1 MLDATEPTLDKLIG
15 IGLNTLIPMEKDM
28 SKHLAS
34 ASQRCTVPTALRLA
48 LAGAGGLTSTREL
61 AELISIADVA
71 RTVSVSGSHGGIGR
85 MPSAGQTPRS
95 AMCYI

>member
-15 IGLNTLIPMEKDM
+15 IGLNTLIPMEKDISM
-28 SKHLAS
+28 YLAS
-34 ASQRCTVPTALRLA
+34 ASQRCTAPTDLRFA
-48 LAGAGGLTSTREL
+48 LARAGGLTSAREL

-71 RTVSVSGSHGGIGR
+71 RTASVSGSHGGIGR
-85 MPSAGQTPRS
+85 MPGAGQTPRS